1 MRMKKN
7 FKVFVADVD
16 GTLRSRTVRIPQKET
31 IQAFEKMHQE
41 GMIVGIASGRP
52 LWQGLKDHHKEWK
65 LSFQFDFLIGMNGGE
80 IWEKSTN
87 KTTQYNPLTV
97 EQLKAI
103 VETFKDIQGINPF
116 VYRDG
121 YELSRYIDDE
131 IIQSGLRHSCKVEA
145 CTSDADLYAEPTG
158 KILYRCDS
166 IEIADELEH
175 LGKTILPKEIAC
187 FKTNDTLVELQ
198 NASVTKGSGITHFCH
213 EHNIPFSSVNAFGDA
228 ENDIEMLKCAGW
240 SVCLKNGMDDV
251 KDITDDITE
260 YASSEDGVGKYLL
273 KNIL

>member
-1 MRMKKN
+1 MKKN

-52 LWQGLKDHHKEWK
+52 LWQGL
-65 LSFQFDFLIGMNGGE
+65 
-80 IWEKSTN
+80 
-87 KTTQYNPLTV
+87 
-97 EQLKAI
+97 
-103 VETFKDIQGINPF
+103 KDIQGINPF

-166 IEIADELEH
+166 IAIADELEH
-175 LGKTILPKEIAC
+175 LGKTILPKEITC
-187 FKTNDTLVELQ
+187 FKTSDTLVELQ

-213 EHNIPFSSVNAFGDA
+213 EHNIPFSSVIAFGDA

-251 KDITDDITE
+251 KAITDDITE
-260 YASSEDGVGKYLL
+260 YTSSEDGVGKYLL

>member
-1 MRMKKN
+1 M
-7 FKVFVADVD
+7 
-16 GTLRSRTVRIPQKET
+16 
-31 IQAFEKMHQE
+31 
-41 GMIVGIASGRP
+41 
-52 LWQGLKDHHKEWK
+52 
-65 LSFQFDFLIGMNGGE
+65 
-80 IWEKSTN
+80 
-87 KTTQYNPLTV
+87 
-97 EQLKAI
+97 
-103 VETFKDIQGINPF
+103 ETFKDIQGTNPF

-166 IEIADELEH
+166 IAIADELEH

-213 EHNIPFSSVNAFGDA
+213 EHNIPFSSVIAFGDA

-251 KDITDDITE
+251 KAITDDITE
-260 YASSEDGVGKYLL
+260 YTSSEDGVGKYLL